1 MSHFGPN
8 MNILGTSLLFSY
20 HSPKVGLDCLTDSW
34 RIPWVLVS
42 PIGRT
47 CNTIQLI
54 MLNTNFLICWLKVR
68 LHAGHVPP
76 REMNGSGWVIKFRR
90 TNSHEQNWQNNKQDG
105 HFISNLKINLSHGIL
120 KRYVMAPSTVQR
132 HTTCVA
138 KDDFPAFCKTVPSD
152 NCTSVQRYNRV
163 MS

>member
-34 RIPWVLVS
+34 RVPWVLVP

-54 MLNTNFLICWLKVR
+54 ILNTNFLICWLKVR

-76 REMNGSGWVIKFRR
+76 REMNGSGWVIKFQR
-90 TNSHEQNWQNNKQDG
+90 TNSHEQNLQNNQWDRYRIFRSG
-105 HFISNLKINLSHGIL
+105 PRVPGCYNGEIQSFYAESGPIPDHLWHFGPDPDQVRNSGSYRSH
-120 KRYVMAPSTVQR
+120 
-132 HTTCVA
+132 
-138 KDDFPAFCKTVPSD
+138 
-152 NCTSVQRYNRV
+152 
-163 MS
+163 

>member
-34 RIPWVLVS
+34 RVPWVLVP

-54 MLNTNFLICWLKVR
+54 ILNTNFLICWLKVR

-105 HFISNLKINLSHGIL
+105 HFISNTKINLSHGMDL
-120 KRYVMAPSTVQR
+120 QFRDTQPVW
-132 HTTCVA
+132 H
-138 KDDFPAFCKTVPSD
+138 KTVFLL
-152 NCTSVQRYNRV
+152 SVKQCHPTIAQV
-163 MS
+163 FKVITES